1 MIIPWVVWDLRSLE
15 RQTSRWQLLTPHLGN
30 HQPSLKHTRNHNN
43 LKKIVLNFGLPERK
57 IMDLDRRSLRIR
69 QSVRM
74 PNVTTICTWKFGGC
88 RNFRNCEHP
97 LEEFIHRETFGTYPK
112 FTEAGRG
119 LCRLLRS
126 SPTIGDSILHA
137 MIMLKFYHTRRNF
150 INCVMPHPSF
160 GWTFVRRWYRVK
172 FCVAKLAL

>member
-57 IMDLDRRSLRIR
+57 IMDLDRRSLCIR

-88 RNFRNCEHP
+88 RNFRNCEPSSRRVYPSGNLRNVSEVHRSWTRT
-97 LEEFIHRETFGTYPK
+97 LSFIAFQSHDRWLNIARHDNAQILPHSTQFHK
-112 FTEAGRG
+112 
-119 LCRLLRS
+119 LCDAS
-126 SPTIGDSILHA
+126 S
-137 MIMLKFYHTRRNF
+137 
-150 INCVMPHPSF
+150 
-160 GWTFVRRWYRVK
+160 FVWMNL
-172 FCVAKLAL
+172 CT